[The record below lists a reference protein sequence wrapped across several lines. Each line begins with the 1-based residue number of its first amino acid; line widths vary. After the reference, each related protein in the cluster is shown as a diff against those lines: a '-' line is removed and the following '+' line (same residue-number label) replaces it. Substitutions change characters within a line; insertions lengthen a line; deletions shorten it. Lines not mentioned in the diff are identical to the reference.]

1 MSNEIALWLRKSWNW
16 GLASNMAAH
25 GEADQPGTTSD
36 SDPGELNETEAPG
49 RSEDAI
55 LFASDSFDD
64 LTYDELTDVDQENV
78 QKGTIHAI
86 VRQSSNESRSNTP
99 NNVDDS
105 SEVSAGEE
113 SVEETVEVH
122 TTVCTLA
129 FLKILPKCRTKFG

>member
-1 MSNEIALWLRKSWNW
+1 
-16 GLASNMAAH
+16 MAAL
-25 GEADQPGTTSD
+25 GEAEQPGTTSD

-64 LTYDELTDVDQENV
+64 LTYDGLADGDQQTV

-86 VRQSSNESRSNTP
+86 VRQSSNDSRSNTP

-113 SVEETVEVH
+113 SVEETQTVEVH
-122 TTVCTLA
+122 
-129 FLKILPKCRTKFG
+129 KI